1 MGAAGVTAGA
11 AALLAPL
18 AIRSS
23 YGHRRACRR
32 SDDIRSRGGIVYVL
46 MDGLERNQLPE
57 KRVDRARRRR
67 FERRYFLMLN
77 QGKRGAGR

>member
-23 YGHRRACRR
+23 YGHRSACRR

-46 MDGLERNQLPE
+46 MDALEMKQLPE
-57 KRVDRARRRR
+57 KEWIRHDVGGLEGDI
-67 FERRYFLMLN
+67 F
-77 QGKRGAGR
+77 